1 MPRETGPAASHP
13 PEDRLR
19 AFALGKLDRAE
30 GREVA
35 GHLLRCRA
43 CLAVAAAPLA
53 QTLFDP
59 DPVDP
64 AKYDLPIA
72 RFRAALRRE
81 FGRQRRAHAAAAPP
95 RPSAEALLDAL
106 RPRGLRL
113 GERAWRRCERS
124 LAASWKVRHDDAEA
138 MLHFAGAARLV
149 AERIDPA
156 TRGPHALADLQA
168 RALAALGNA
177 RRVGD
182 DPHGAEIDL
191 LGALVRC
198 EAGTGDPLV
207 LAGIF
212 EGLGIVY
219 RYQRRFAEARQV
231 LAWAFRLYEQ
241 EGKRHEAGVALM
253 HMGLAA
259 MYDPAPRDA
268 ADHFLTALPMLDTS
282 REPKAIPY
290 CLHNLAWTWADC
302 GRFEEAK
309 DLRWGARHLFAAH
322 PDPHF
327 QVRLLW
333 LDGRIAA
340 GLGHPGRA
348 ERCFRE
354 VRKAFLTRK
363 LPYTAAV
370 AALDLAILWLERGR
384 TAQARALVAETLET
398 FGLLGIAREALM
410 AVALLSH
417 ALSQDCLTVA
427 ILQSAA
433 ADLQKIER

>member
-1 MPRETGPAASHP
+1 MPRDTGPAALHP
-13 PEDRLR
+13 SEDRLR
-19 AFALGKLDRAE
+19 AFVLGELDRADGKE
-30 GREVA
+30 IVR
-35 GHLLRCRA
+35 HLLGCRA
-43 CLAVAAAPLA
+43 CLAAAVPLA
-53 QTLFDP
+53 QPLFDP

-64 AKYDLPIA
+64 AKYDFPIA
-72 RFRAALRRE
+72 RARAALRRE
-81 FGRQRRAHAAAAPP
+81 FGRQRRARAAAAPP
-95 RPSAEALLDAL
+95 RPSAEALLDTL

-113 GERAWRRCERS
+113 GERAWRRCERR
-124 LAASWKVRHDDAEA
+124 LAASWKVRHDDPES
-138 MLHFAGAARLV
+138 MLQHAGAARIA

-156 TRGPHALADLQA
+156 ARGPRALADLQA

-191 LGALVRC
+191 LDALGRC
-198 EAGTGDPLV
+198 GAGTGDPLV
-207 LAGIF
+207 LAEIL

-219 RYQRRFAEARQV
+219 IEQRRFAEARQV
-231 LAWAFRLYEQ
+231 LASAFRLYEQ
-241 EGKRHEAGVALM
+241 EGKTHEAGVALM
-253 HMGLAA
+253 HLGIGALYDAA
-259 MYDPAPRDA
+259 SEEA
-268 ADHFLTALPMLDTS
+268 ADHFLAALPRLDPV
-282 REPKAIPY
+282 REPRAMPG
-290 CLHNLAWTWADC
+290 CLQNLAWTWADC
-302 GRFEEAK
+302 GRFEEAR
-309 DLRWGARHLFAAH
+309 DLVWQSRHVFARDAH
-322 PDPHF
+322 PLN
-327 QVRLLW
+327 QAKRLW

-348 ERCFRE
+348 ERCFLE
-354 VRKAFLTRK
+354 VRKAFLARK

-384 TAQARALVAETLET
+384 TAQARALVAETVET

-410 AVALLSH
+410 AVALLGH

>member
-1 MPRETGPAASHP
+1 MPRNTAPAAPHP
-13 PEDRLR
+13 PQDRLR
-19 AFALGKLDRAE
+19 AFALGELDRAE
-30 GREVA
+30 GKEVA
-35 GHLLRCRA
+35 AHLLRCRA
-43 CLAVAAAPLA
+43 CLAAAVPLA
-53 QTLFDP
+53 QPLFNP

-64 AKYDLPIA
+64 AKYDFPIA
-72 RFRAALRRE
+72 RFRAGLRRE
-81 FGRQRRAHAAAAPP
+81 IDRQRRARAAAAPP
-95 RPSAEALLDAL
+95 RPSAAALLDAL

-124 LAASWKVRHDDAEA
+124 LASSWKARHDDPEA
-138 MLHFAGAARLV
+138 MLQDAGAARIA

-156 TRGPHALADLQA
+156 TRGPRALADLQA

-182 DPHGAEIDL
+182 DPHGAELDL
-191 LGALVRC
+191 HDALGRC

-207 LAGIF
+207 LA
-212 EGLGIVY
+212 EVLERLGVVY
-219 RYQRRFAEARQV
+219 IEQRRFTEAREV
-231 LAWAFRLYEQ
+231 LASAFRLYER
-241 EGKRHEAGVALM
+241 EGKRHEAGVVLV
-253 HMGLAA
+253 HLGLAA
-259 MYDPAPRDA
+259 MYDPAPREA
-268 ADHFLTALPMLDTS
+268 AGHFLAALPLVDAKLEPTALPF
-282 REPKAIPY
+282 

-302 GRFEEAK
+302 GRFEEAR
-309 DLRWGARHLFAAH
+309 DLVWQSRGLFAAL
-322 PDPHF
+322 PDPLI
-327 QVRLLW
+327 QVKRLW

-348 ERCFRE
+348 ERCFLE
-354 VRKAFLTRK
+354 VRKAFLARK

>member
-1 MPRETGPAASHP
+1 MPQDTASAAPHP
-13 PEDRLR
+13 PQDRLR
-19 AFALGKLDRAE
+19 AFVLGELERAE
-30 GREVA
+30 GKEVA
-35 GHLLRCRA
+35 AHLLRCRA
-43 CLAVAAAPLA
+43 CLAAAIPLGQPLFAPG
-53 QTLFDP
+53 
-59 DPVDP
+59 PVDS

-81 FGRQRRAHAAAAPP
+81 FGRQRRAGAATAPP
-95 RPSAEALLDAL
+95 RPSTEALLA
-106 RPRGLRL
+106 GLLPPGPRL
-113 GERAWRRCERS
+113 GEGAWRRCERR
-124 LAASWKVRHDDAEA
+124 LAASWKARHDDPEA
-138 MLHFAGAARLV
+138 MLQDAGAARLV
-149 AERIDPA
+149 AERIEPA
-156 TRGPHALADLQA
+156 TRGPRALADLQA
-168 RALAALGNA
+168 RALVALGNA

-191 LGALVRC
+191 LDALVRF
-198 EAGTGDPLV
+198 EAGTGDPLILAEILDRLGV
-207 LAGIF
+207 L
-212 EGLGIVY
+212 Y
-219 RYQRRFAEARQV
+219 RYQRRFAEARDV
-231 LAWAFRLYEQ
+231 LGWAFRLYER
-241 EGKRHEAGVALM
+241 EGKRHEAGVALV
-253 HMGLAA
+253 HLGLAA
-259 MYDPAPRDA
+259 MYAPAPREA
-268 ADHFLTALPMLDTS
+268 ADHFLAALPRLDS
-282 REPKAIPY
+282 VREPRAIPG

-302 GRFEEAK
+302 GRFEEAR
-309 DLRWGARHLFAAH
+309 DLVWQSRAAFAM
-322 PDPHF
+322 DPHPLN
-327 QVRLLW
+327 QVKRLW

-348 ERCFRE
+348 ERCFLE
-354 VRKAFLTRK
+354 VRKTFLARK

>member
-1 MPRETGPAASHP
+1 MPRDTEEAASHP
-13 PEDRLR
+13 SEERLR
-19 AFALGKLDRAE
+19 AFVLGQLDRAE
-30 GREVA
+30 GKEIVR
-35 GHLLRCRA
+35 HLLRCRA
-43 CLAVAAAPLA
+43 CLAAAGPLA
-53 QTLFDP
+53 QPLFDP

-64 AKYDLPIA
+64 AKYDFPIA
-72 RFRAALRRE
+72 RARARLRRE
-81 FGRQRRAHAAAAPP
+81 IDRQRRARAAAAPP

-106 RPRGLRL
+106 RPRRLRL

-124 LAASWKVRHDDAEA
+124 LAASWRVRHDDPEA
-138 MLHFAGAARLV
+138 MLYFAGAARMV
-149 AERIDPA
+149 AEGIDPA
-156 TRGPHALADLQA
+156 TRGPLALADLQA
-168 RALAALGNA
+168 RAFVALGNA
-177 RRVGD
+177 RRAGD
-182 DPHGAEIDL
+182 DPHGAELDL
-191 LGALVRC
+191 ADALGRC
-198 EAGTGDPLV
+198 EAGTGSPLV
-207 LAGIF
+207 LAETL

-219 RYQRRFAEARQV
+219 RYQRRFAEAREI
-231 LAWAFRLYEQ
+231 LASAFRLYER
-241 EGKRHEAGVALM
+241 EGKRHEAGVALV
-253 HMGLAA
+253 HLGLAA
-259 MYDPAPRDA
+259 MYHPAPREA
-268 ADHFLTALPMLDTS
+268 ADHFLAALARLDAV
-282 REPKAIPY
+282 REPRAIPG

-302 GRFEEAK
+302 GRFEDAR
-309 DLRWGARHLFAAH
+309 DLVWQSRALFAL
-322 PDPHF
+322 DPHPLN
-327 QVRLLW
+327 QVKRLW

-348 ERCFRE
+348 ERCFLE
-354 VRKAFLTRK
+354 VRKAFLARK